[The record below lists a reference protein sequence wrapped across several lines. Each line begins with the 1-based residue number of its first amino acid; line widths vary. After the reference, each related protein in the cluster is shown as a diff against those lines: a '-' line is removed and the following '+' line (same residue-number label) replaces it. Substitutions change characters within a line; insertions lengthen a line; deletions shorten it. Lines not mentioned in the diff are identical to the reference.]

1 MPTLDTIQIPL
12 TLTIAQVNYILAALG
27 ARPFAEVKDLIEDIK
42 KQGDAQLSDY
52 GTRTTEPLAEAA

>member
-1 MPTLDTIQIPL
+1 MENVNIKLE
-12 TLTIAQVNYILAALG
+12 LTIAQVNYVLAALG
-27 ARPFAEVKDLIEDIK
+27 GRPFAEVKDLIEDIK

>member
-1 MPTLDTIQIPL
+1 MPPLDTIQIPL
-12 TLTIAQVNYILAALG
+12 TLNAAQVNYILAALG